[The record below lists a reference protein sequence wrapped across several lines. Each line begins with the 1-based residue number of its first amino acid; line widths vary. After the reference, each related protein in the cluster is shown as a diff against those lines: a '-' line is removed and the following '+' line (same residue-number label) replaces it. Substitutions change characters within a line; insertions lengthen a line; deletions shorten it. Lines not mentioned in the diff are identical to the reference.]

1 MRIPGLA
8 HEYER
13 TCNKCGYAWRVP
25 RWAAHPHSK
34 GLPMGAR
41 GSVVA
46 AAANTATDNAVISAN
61 AQMAERTDAFRRCPE
76 CDSDRYKQ
84 RAVRF

>member
-1 MRIPGLA
+1 
-8 HEYER
+8 
-13 TCNKCGYAWRVP
+13 
-25 RWAAHPHSK
+25 
-34 GLPMGAR
+34 
-41 GSVVA
+41 VVA

-61 AQMAERTDAFRRCPE
+61 AQMAERADAFRRCPE